1 MSQGLQCFDENGKS
15 VVDVTDR
22 QLHLVHTFSIQFPVN
37 EKTVDYTYPGIKPST
52 HVAIVKSKT
61 VGTYTGQYPSLQQ
74 QGGHIASIYKDD
86 TVRVSKFVGN
96 QNVDVNI
103 YRYA

>member
-1 MSQGLQCFDENGKS
+1 MPQGLQCFDENGKI
-15 VVDVTDR
+15 VVDVADR
-22 QLHLVHTFSIQFPVN
+22 QLRLVHTFNVQFPVN
-37 EKTVDYTYPGIKPST
+37 EKTVDYTYAGVKAST
-52 HVAIVKSKT
+52 HVAIVKSYT

-86 TVRVSKFVGN
+86 TIRVSKFVGT
-96 QNVDVNI
+96 QNVDVDI